1 MPSAEDA
8 VYLNYVVQG
17 FGVFLGVIAGTAV
30 TLLVQY
36 LIQYKDIQQ
45 QTKNL
50 KFELELNVGKID
62 AWLDELGKYRNAVNG
77 DALHNYFGYFDLSR
91 TVSNTTSTMFI
102 SGRLYKKLTHDQI
115 GQLQAVFSTLSFN
128 GERYMNEQVTTRIR
142 MFNACR
148 AENRMD
154 YWTTT
159 GKSEVVRD
167 INFWEQKLTA
177 HREEMKNINQGL
189 T

>member
-148 AENRMD
+148 AEESIPKLVE
-154 YWTTT
+154 T
-159 GKSEVVRD
+159 GATPSSGD
-167 INFWEQKLTA
+167 G
-177 HREEMKNINQGL
+177 M
-189 T
+189 

>member
-8 VYLNYVVQG
+8 EYFNYVVQG
-17 FGVFLGVIAGTAV
+17 LGVFFGVIAGSAV

-36 LIQYKDIQQ
+36 LIQYKDVQQ

-62 AWLDELGKYRNAVNG
+62 AWLDELGNYRNAVNG
-77 DALHNYFGYFDLSR
+77 DALHNYFGYFDLSNA
-91 TVSNTTSTMFI
+91 VSNTMNAMFL

-115 GQLQAVFSTLSFN
+115 GQLQAVFTTLSFN
-128 GERYMNEQVTTRIR
+128 GERHINEQVKTRTR

-159 GKSEVVRD
+159 EKSEGVGE
-167 INFWEQKLTA
+167 INFMEHRLTA
-177 HREEMKNINQGL
+177 HREEMKKINQGL

>member
-115 GQLQAVFSTLSFN
+115 GQLQDRPTPSCVLYSVVQRRAVH
-128 GERYMNEQVTTRIR
+128 ERAGHDSHQNV
-142 MFNACR
+142 
-148 AENRMD
+148 
-154 YWTTT
+154 
-159 GKSEVVRD
+159 
-167 INFWEQKLTA
+167 
-177 HREEMKNINQGL
+177 
-189 T
+189 